1 MFSLFTKVKISI
13 ERTRELIEKDFS
25 GPAKELLALLNINLE
40 EVLII
45 KNGSLVTEDEELS
58 NDDDIKLLSVVSG
71 G

>member
-1 MFSLFTKVKISI
+1 MKISI

-25 GPAKELLALLNINLE
+25 GPAKDLLALLNINLE

-45 KNGSLVTEDEELS
+45 KNGVLITEDEALTT
-58 NDDDIKLLSVVSG
+58 DDDIKLLSVVSG